1 MDRAPASEAGNP
13 GSTPGEG
20 TSRRG
25 MRKRRIRRSEPAS
38 EDRSRLR
45 EGEAP
50 NQRSGAANPGDA
62 VFPWVQYLEARFGF

>member
-25 MRKRRIRRSEPAS
+25 TRKWRVRRSEPTS
-38 EDRSRLR
+38 EDKSRLR

-50 NQRSGAANPGDA
+50 NQRSGAANSGDA
-62 VFPWVQYLEARFGF
+62 LFPLVQYLEARFGF